1 MLYIFFG
8 LVNFELIDDLYKGKF
23 GMVVKLN
30 VMVSGMNEELMEYE
44 YYLLKFEEENKI
56 DVEVVVVIRVSGYR

>member
-1 MLYIFFG
+1 M
-8 LVNFELIDDLYKGKF
+8 NFELIDDLYKGKF